1 MPGVVCRHQSAF
13 PGVPRGLLGNEAGL
27 DGREDFGLSQN
38 PADKLS
44 GAVILVTLLHVGHC
58 HGVGISGMSSRAV
71 GWSHLF

>member
-1 MPGVVCRHQSAF
+1 MHQSAF

-38 PADKLS
+38 PADELS
-44 GAVILVTLLHVGHC
+44 RAVILVTLLHVGRC
-58 HGVGISGMSSRAV
+58 HGVGISGMSSRAA